1 MYHIRKHCPLQNLIA
16 LASNASIA
24 VTQLCLG
31 ETNVLSPCIFISMS
45 KSEKQADINL
55 GMQVFELDLK

>member
-1 MYHIRKHCPLQNLIA
+1 MYHIRKHCPLQKLIA
-16 LASNASIA
+16 LANNASIA

-31 ETNVLSPCIFISMS
+31 QTNALNPFITILML
-45 KSEKQADINL
+45 KSEKQADIAL